1 MKNRNKPKEKVR
13 YHFARKK
20 ITRALVLHGETV
32 SIHIATTGMKLQ
44 FI

>member
-1 MKNRNKPKEKVR
+1 MKNRDKPEEKVR
-13 YHFARKK
+13 CHFARLK

-32 SIHIATTGMKLQ
+32 SIHIATTCMKLL